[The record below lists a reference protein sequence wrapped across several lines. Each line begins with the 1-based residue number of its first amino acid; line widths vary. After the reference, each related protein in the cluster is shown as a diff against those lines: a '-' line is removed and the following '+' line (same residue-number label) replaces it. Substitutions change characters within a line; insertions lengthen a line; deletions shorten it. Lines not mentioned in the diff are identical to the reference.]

1 MEDQGMIVGYAT
13 FLKYSCLRSTCDRLR
28 VRDKRKVFN
37 LMRSEKVDENSFL
50 PQEGYTL
57 GEFSIMQVLNDTGR
71 RSSLDRHAPS

>member
-1 MEDQGMIVGYAT
+1 MQMGYAT
-13 FLKYSCLRSTCDRLR
+13 FVKYACLRSTCDRLR

-37 LMRSEKVDENSFL
+37 LMRSEKVDENSFM

-71 RSSLDRHAPS
+71 RSNSSGHEGAA